1 MNYISFLFACILL
14 LPNRSYSQ
22 NKIKNEPKVETG
34 IEVLRNE
41 HFKQLSGKRIG
52 LITNAT
58 GVDHNLES
66 TIDILYHAKNVHLVA
81 LFGPEHGIRGAQ
93 SAGSNV
99 KSSMDPVTHLPV
111 YSLYGKTNKP
121 SPKMLKGLD
130 ALVYD
135 IQDIGVRSYTYIS
148 TLGLAMEA
156 AADNGLD
163 FYVLDRPDPL
173 GGDKVEGNIVHKG
186 YISFVSEY
194 PIPYVY
200 GLTTGELARLL
211 NNEGMLPDGKKCN
224 LKVIQMKG
232 WHRVMTFND
241 TGLPWVPTSPHIPHK
256 DTPMYYVS
264 TGIMGELG
272 VISEGVGYTLP
283 FQMMGATWMNGI
295 QVSKKMNE
303 LHLPGVMFRPV
314 TFKAYYGIHKGQT
327 LSGVQVYITNYKKAN
342 LMSLQFY
349 LMQVNH
355 ELYPDKN
362 PFNMASESRVKMFDK
377 VMGTNKIRLMFTK
390 NFRYSDIRT
399 YLNKDVA
406 SFRKLA
412 QKYYLY
418 K

>member
-1 MNYISFLFACILL
+1 MRND
-14 LPNRSYSQ
+14 
-22 NKIKNEPKVETG
+22 EPIVKTG

-41 HFKQLSGKRIG
+41 QFHQLAGKKIG

-66 TIDILYHAKNVHLVA
+66 TIDILYHAKNVHLKA
-81 LFGPEHGIRGAQ
+81 LFGPEHGIRGAA
-93 SAGSNV
+93 SAGNNV
-99 KSSMDPVTHLPV
+99 KSSTDPVTHLPV

-121 SPKMLKGLD
+121 SKKMLQGLD

-156 AADNGLD
+156 AADNGLE

-186 YISFVSEY
+186 YFSFVSEY

-200 GLTTGELARLL
+200 GLTTGELARLI
-211 NNEGMLPDGKKCN
+211 NNEGMLPDGKKCK
-224 LKVIQMKG
+224 LRVIPMNG
-232 WHRVMTFND
+232 WRRDMTFID

-256 DTPMYYVS
+256 NTPMYYVS

-295 QVSKKMNE
+295 KVAKKMNE

-327 LSGVQVYITNYKKAN
+327 LNGVQIYITDYQKAN

-349 LMQVNH
+349 LIQVNH
-355 ELYPDKN
+355 ELYPNEN
-362 PFNMASESRVKMFDK
+362 PFKLASKSRIKIFDK
-377 VMGTNKIRLMFTK
+377 VMGTNKIRLMFSK
-390 NFRYSDIRT
+390 HFKYSDIEV
-399 YLNKDVA
+399 YLNQDVK
-406 SFRKLA
+406 SFKKLSR
-412 QKYYLY
+412 KYYLY

>member
-1 MNYISFLFACILL
+1 MKYILFLFVFILL
-14 LPNRSYSQ
+14 HPYRSYSQ
-22 NKIKNEPKVETG
+22 NKRNDEPIVKTG
-34 IEVLRNE
+34 IEVLRND
-41 HFKQLSGKRIG
+41 HFHQLAGKRIG

-58 GVDHNLES
+58 GVDQNLES
-66 TIDILYHAKNVHLVA
+66 TIDILNHAKNVHLVA
-81 LFGPEHGIRGAQ
+81 LFGPEHGIRGAE

-99 KSSMDPVTHLPV
+99 KSSKDPVTQLPV
-111 YSLYGKTNKP
+111 YSLYGNSRKP
-121 SPKMLKGLD
+121 SQKMLHGLD

-156 AADNGLD
+156 AADNGLE

-173 GGDKVEGNIVHKG
+173 GGEKIEGNIVHKG
-186 YISFVSEY
+186 YFSFVSEY

-200 GLTTGELARLL
+200 GLTTGELARMI
-211 NNEGMLPDGKKCN
+211 NNEGMLPDGKKCK
-224 LKVIQMKG
+224 LKVIRMKG
-232 WHRVMTFND
+232 WHRDMTY
-241 TGLPWVPTSPHIPHK
+241 K

-272 VISEGVGYTLP
+272 MISEGVGYTLP

-295 QVSKKMNE
+295 KVAKKMNG

-327 LSGVQVYITNYKKAN
+327 LNGVQVYITNYRKAD

-349 LMQVNH
+349 LMQVNC
-355 ELYPDKN
+355 ELYPHKN
-362 PFNMASESRVKMFDK
+362 PFKMASKARIKMFDK

-390 NFRYSDIRT
+390 DFKYKDIET
-399 YLNKDVA
+399 YLNHDVA

-412 QKYYLY
+412 RKYYLY